1 MGVELWISE
10 PWSSVFVRNLVMGS
24 ACFHQISSW
33 AWQWSSL
40 VLLLTS
46 RRLNN
51 LLLPTLPLVCSTCPE
66 SVAGS
71 FNSTPIAT
79 ISSGALQ
86 FSKIRWLCK
95 AVHGKSFAYLSLFC
109 LDFSSSSFKTG
120 DDLNLASLSAYF
132 FWFASAPSRTACKSV
147 NITRQR
153 NTAMESEARLESQ
166 PFNFF
171 RNSISGSRGPGTDSS
186 PENPDMIPASTAGK
200 SLDHFDWINFW
211 AIYWIKIERVLH
223 LDMNGGVRTW
233 RQLKEWFWGE
243 EMAVVASL

>member
-1 MGVELWISE
+1 MQFVLLAAPWSFIRRAKNGGRIELPLSE
-10 PWSSVFVRNLVMGS
+10 PWSSVFERTLVMGS
-24 ACFHQISSW
+24 ARSLQISSW

-46 RRLNN
+46 RRLNS
-51 LLLPTLPLVCSTCPE
+51 LLLPTPPLVCSTCPE

-79 ISSGALQ
+79 SSSSALQ

-95 AVHGKSFAYLSLFC
+95 ADHGRSFVYLSLFC

-132 FWFASAPSRTACKSV
+132 FWFASAPSRTTYKSV

-153 NTAMESEARLESQ
+153 STAMESWKPTVQFLQ
-166 PFNFF
+166 KFNL
-171 RNSISGSRGPGTDSS
+171 R
-186 PENPDMIPASTAGK
+186 
-200 SLDHFDWINFW
+200 
-211 AIYWIKIERVLH
+211 
-223 LDMNGGVRTW
+223 
-233 RQLKEWFWGE
+233 
-243 EMAVVASL
+243 